1 MHLRQGETD
10 IEQTEMNHA
19 NEAKKRD
26 LFKGTVSHVCL
37 CFWDL
42 VIKEENQK
50 ESCIPSCELLPVFS
64 GDSMAVNQKLF
75 VAEFTLLRPVRISP
89 PC

>member
-19 NEAKKRD
+19 NEAKKKRLIQRD
-26 LFKGTVSHVCL
+26 SFTCVYIFL
-37 CFWDL
+37 DL

-64 GDSMAVNQKLF
+64 GDSMAVNQK
-75 VAEFTLLRPVRISP
+75 
-89 PC
+89 